1 MTKIIAIRI
10 RGQVDVSKGIELT
23 LQMLRLKRKFAAT
36 LIEKTK
42 ENEGM
47 LKKAI
52 DYIAFGEINAETLK
66 QLLMKR
72 ARKQGDK
79 PLEFAGK
86 TMDETIKKLLES
98 KTSLTDLKIKPFFRL
113 HPPIGGFKKSIKL
126 IYPKGV
132 LGNRGPEINQLVLK
146 ML

>member
-1 MTKIIAIRI
+1 MTKILAIRI
-10 RGQVDVSKGIELT
+10 RGQVDVSEDIEHT

-47 LKKAI
+47 LKKVI
-52 DYIAFGEINAETLK
+52 DYIAFGEIDQDTLK
-66 QLLMKR
+66 HLLMKR

-86 TMDETIKKLLES
+86 VMDDAIKKLLE
-98 KTSLTDLKIKPFFRL
+98 TDTTLNDLKIKPFFRL
-113 HPPIGGFKKSIKL
+113 HPPKGGFKKSIKL

-132 LGNRGPEINQLVLK
+132 LGNRGSKINQLVLK

>member
-1 MTKIIAIRI
+1 MTKILAIRI
-10 RGQVDVSKGIELT
+10 RGQVDVSKDIEMT
-23 LQMLRLKRKFAAT
+23 LQMMRLRRKFAAS

-52 DYIAFGEINAETLK
+52 DYIAFGEIDAETLK

-72 ARKQGDK
+72 GRKQGDK

-86 TMDETIKKLLES
+86 TMEETVKKLLES
-98 KTSLTDLKIKPFFRL
+98 KTTLSDLKIKPFFRL
-113 HPPIGGFKKSIKL
+113 HPPKGGFKKSIKL

-132 LGNRGPEINQLVLK
+132 LGNRGNKVNELVLK